1 MSAPINRMFPGILKT
16 TDTNM
21 QVQQVQG
28 RVRKTVRKLEHV
40 KYKEKLQ
47 EVGLFRMEKRRL
59 MKSLSVVLLQSVT
72 ATE

>member
-1 MSAPINRMFPGILKT
+1 MSAPISRMFPGILKT

-47 EVGLFRMEKRRL
+47 EVGLFHMEKRRL